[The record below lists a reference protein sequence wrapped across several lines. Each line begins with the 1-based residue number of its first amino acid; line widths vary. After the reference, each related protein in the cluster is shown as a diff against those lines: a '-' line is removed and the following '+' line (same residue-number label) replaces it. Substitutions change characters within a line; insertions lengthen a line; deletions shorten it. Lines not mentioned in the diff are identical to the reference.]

1 MEKRINV
8 DVYVSDE
15 VAGIVPIDGDSVSS
29 FAYNVL
35 TSNGIDSCSVNIV
48 FINDTVIAEM
58 NVQYRQKEGATDVL
72 AFILSEEGDDTLEGE
87 VYVSL
92 ERAKAQAA
100 EFGVPFSEET
110 MRLVTHGLLHLT
122 GMTHD
127 TVEDHDTMTAT
138 TEKLV
143 DEFFGRGA

>member
-15 VAGIVPIDGDSVSS
+15 VAGLVPIDGDSVSS
-29 FAYNVL
+29 FAYSVL

-48 FINDTVIAEM
+48 FINDTAIAEM

-72 AFILSEEGDDTLEGE
+72 AFILSEGGDETLEGE
-87 VYVSL
+87 VYISL
-92 ERAKAQAA
+92 ERAKAQAT
-100 EFGVPFSEET
+100 EFGVPFPEET
-110 MRLVTHGLLHLT
+110 MRLVTHGLLHLA

-127 TVEDHDTMTAT
+127 KDEDLETMTAT